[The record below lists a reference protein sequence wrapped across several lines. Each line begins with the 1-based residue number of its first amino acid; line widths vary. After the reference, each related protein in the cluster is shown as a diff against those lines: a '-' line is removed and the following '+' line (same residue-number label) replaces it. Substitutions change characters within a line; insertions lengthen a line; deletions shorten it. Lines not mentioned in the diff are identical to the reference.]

1 MDYEVVVIGG
11 GIGGL
16 TAAALLATRGVNVC
30 LLERQSLVG
39 GCLANIEHLGYQFE
53 PTYGLYLGWEPNG
66 IFARIFSELP
76 VAPPRVH
83 RLSPAYVVRLPDG
96 IDVAVSDDSNAFE
109 DQLRKSFPESAEATV
124 EFYRQLV
131 QHEVRSSRWNS
142 SNRDL
147 TRILQS
153 CSLRFRR
160 FIDIQL
166 QTFAQCSS
174 ENCPADLAALA
185 LNPHDGRWEIEGGG
199 QALADS
205 LAESL
210 MQSGGTLRLDSPV
223 LRLAYGPEGSAV
235 GVDLL
240 SGERVIAT
248 RGIISNLTVW
258 DTYGKLIGPS
268 RTPPT
273 ISSQLRKL
281 QSPGAYLLL
290 LDMDREAVS
299 RLPSRRILALTD
311 LQDDQPYD
319 PKTAQLVFNAA
330 SDLDRRAPQNKL
342 AVTVSAFT
350 NAEDWFSFH
359 EDHNTHAEQDQKMLE
374 QIWSRLHSAIPE
386 LRDSVEVIESATP
399 QSFYET
405 TRRKFGMIG
414 RPHSEQA
421 MLNGLSKTHLSNVFI
436 VTDTTSSGLGI
447 AGVVE
452 SAHVLTSIIDKI
464 SA

>member
-1 MDYEVVVIGG
+1 M
-11 GIGGL
+11 
-16 TAAALLATRGVNVC
+16 
-30 LLERQSLVG
+30 
-39 GCLANIEHLGYQFE
+39 
-53 PTYGLYLGWEPNG
+53 
-66 IFARIFSELP
+66 
-76 VAPPRVH
+76 
-83 RLSPAYVVRLPDG
+83 
-96 IDVAVSDDSNAFE
+96 
-109 DQLRKSFPESAEATV
+109 
-124 EFYRQLV
+124 
-131 QHEVRSSRWNS
+131 
-142 SNRDL
+142 
-147 TRILQS
+147 
-153 CSLRFRR
+153 
-160 FIDIQL
+160 
-166 QTFAQCSS
+166 
-174 ENCPADLAALA
+174 
-185 LNPHDGRWEIEGGG
+185 
-199 QALADS
+199 
-205 LAESL
+205 
-210 MQSGGTLRLDSPV
+210 
-223 LRLAYGPEGSAV
+223 
-235 GVDLL
+235 L

>member
-1 MDYEVVVIGG
+1 M
-11 GIGGL
+11 
-16 TAAALLATRGVNVC
+16 
-30 LLERQSLVG
+30 
-39 GCLANIEHLGYQFE
+39 
-53 PTYGLYLGWEPNG
+53 
-66 IFARIFSELP
+66 
-76 VAPPRVH
+76 
-83 RLSPAYVVRLPDG
+83 
-96 IDVAVSDDSNAFE
+96 
-109 DQLRKSFPESAEATV
+109 

-131 QHEVRSSRWNS
+131 QHEVRSSQWNS
-142 SNRDL
+142 SNWDL

-160 FIDIQL
+160 FVDIQL

-268 RTPPT
+268 RTPPK

-281 QSPGAYLLL
+281 QSPGAYLLFL
-290 LDMDREAVS
+290 EMDRDAVFS
-299 RLPSRRILALTD
+299 LPSRRILALTD
-311 LQDDQPYD
+311 WHEPYD
-319 PKTAQLVFNAA
+319 PETAQLVFNAA
-330 SDLDRRAPQNKL
+330 SPHDPRAPQDKL
-342 AVTVSAFT
+342 AVIVSAFT
-350 NAEDWFSFH
+350 NPEDWFSFH
-359 EDHNTHAEQDQKMLE
+359 EDHSAHAEYDQTMLE
-374 QIWSRLHSAIPE
+374 RIWSRLHSAIPE